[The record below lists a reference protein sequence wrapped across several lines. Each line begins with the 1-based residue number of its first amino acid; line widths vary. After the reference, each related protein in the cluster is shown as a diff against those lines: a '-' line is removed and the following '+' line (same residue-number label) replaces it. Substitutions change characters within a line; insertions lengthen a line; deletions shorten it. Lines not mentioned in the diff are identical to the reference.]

1 MAEKKGGKEL
11 YLFLK
16 KRCPNCSDAN
26 VEIIIKSETFRKTET
41 KYEELDFD
49 NPKIHALSK
58 DFPNNSGKT
67 YNRIDR
73 FDENKFEIIALG
85 YTLDI
90 PYENLDYWEFD
101 ECYPNKIHLY
111 LNKAI
116 VLYSKKKIEL
126 EDL

>member
-1 MAEKKGGKEL
+1 M
-11 YLFLK
+11 K
-16 KRCPNCSDAN
+16 KRCPNCLDAN
-26 VEIIIKSETFRKTET
+26 VEIIIKSGTFKKTET
-41 KYEELDFD
+41 KCEELDFD
-49 NPKIHALSK
+49 NPKILLAPNN
-58 DFPNNSGKT
+58 DFPNNSGKI
-67 YNRIDR
+67 YNRIGR

-85 YTLDI
+85 YTLNI